1 MKKINKRQ
9 VFILSMLMIFNN
21 TSFAN
26 SSEQG
31 PKESGLYSSLFCTN
45 AEENITIEATGP
57 SITKT
62 SPSVRTSQV
71 ESADDFLIQ
80 VNTQKFTWNTYK
92 NEFLTNTNQET
103 PNYLMNHQLLFAL
116 PKSNAQKNKMFTP
129 LVSSG
134 NLQLL
139 TSDFY
144 LKLIHDNQSSPFVV
158 LTDLKTQT
166 NKTISLKCHIQT
178 LGY

>member
-1 MKKINKRQ
+1 MPMKKINKRQ

-45 AEENITIEATGP
+45 AEENITIQA
-57 SITKT
+57 
-62 SPSVRTSQV
+62 
-71 ESADDFLIQ
+71 
-80 VNTQKFTWNTYK
+80 NTQKFTWNTYK

-158 LTDLKTQT
+158 LTDLKPQT